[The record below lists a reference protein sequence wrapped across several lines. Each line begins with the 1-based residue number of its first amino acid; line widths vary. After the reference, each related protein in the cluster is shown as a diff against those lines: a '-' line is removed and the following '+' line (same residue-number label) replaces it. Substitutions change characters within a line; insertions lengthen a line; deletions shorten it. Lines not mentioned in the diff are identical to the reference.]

1 MKGEHSLIK
10 QRINGFKP
18 FGVWISHAPTPYFDE
33 WHKNG
38 TTFLYPEIQILQ
50 YENPA
55 ALDLRFVIGLTV
67 HVSGCN
73 DYRKSRRLHDALVEA
88 KAARVITVCGG
99 ILIDSFYG
107 EFDDYVPE

>member
-10 QRINGFKP
+10 QRIDGFKP
-18 FGVWISHAPTPYFDE
+18 FGIWISHAPTPYFDE

-55 ALDLRFVIGLTV
+55 ALFMYL
-67 HVSGCN
+67 
-73 DYRKSRRLHDALVEA
+73 DAM
-88 KAARVITVCGG
+88 ITVNQG
-99 ILIDSFYG
+99 
-107 EFDDYVPE
+107 DYMMLWLELRLLELLRYAVEY